1 MRGVYSERE
10 SEGKV
15 ELGELMC
22 IAGQRVV
29 FEYGLCWC
37 YGGLHDFF

>member
-10 SEGKV
+10 GDGKV
-15 ELGELMC
+15 ELGELVC
-22 IAGQRVV
+22 FAGQRVV

-37 YGGLHDFF
+37 YEGE